1 MLKVMVSF
9 SKRNVMFTSVCT
21 TCNKTGYGIFLSTW
35 FGCRW
40 FYYLSC
46 EDAQIFANVTLS
58 DHFKIIRWMLSTY
71 LEWWMQ
77 LVCFFP
83 LGNWPCGLIG
93 SASVWV
99 IVYSNWDSCWLLVWS
114 DCRVKIYWP
123 SLSNQSF
130 MSVNAINILAYFMW
144 IGLERHS
151 ISMWWMWIAEV

>member
-1 MLKVMVSF
+1 MVTF

-21 TCNKTGYGIFLSTW
+21 TCNKTGYGNFYFNMIWMSVVLLPQLW
-35 FGCRW
+35 GCTNICKRHAVRPFW
-40 FYYLSC
+40 NNKMNVVNLPC
-46 EDAQIFANVTLS
+46 EGSLQ
-58 DHFKIIRWMLSTY
+58 RWM
-71 LEWWMQ
+71 W

-99 IVYSNWDSCWLLVWS
+99 IVHSNWDSCWLLVWS
-114 DCRVKIYWP
+114 DCRVKTYWP

-130 MSVNAINILAYFMW
+130 MSVNAINSLAYFMW

-151 ISMWWMWIAEV
+151 ISMC